1 MSSKKSGDLEEVP
14 SLMLS
19 KDDVM
24 SRPPASGGKKPK
36 PRKKT
41 ESDGLSSARSPLT
54 LLTLALLLVAVGFL
68 YYLLYEERQ
77 KIRVSEEKLEQTLAS
92 LNQLGSQVNVQDMAL
107 SETGGNVEKR
117 LAVLDSE
124 VRKLWAL
131 SNKKN
136 KGNISSNAKA
146 LAEQKKGLSWLSTKV
161 KATEKKVTLHSEVL
175 DKLSNQL
182 AGMQKQLLS
191 LAEIEKK
198 TGQLDKQLSRLSKSD
213 STAAVDALGDR
224 VEELELTIAAI
235 DAHRAQV
242 NRNLDKIRQELT
254 LLSGGGQ

>member
-1 MSSKKSGDLEEVP
+1 MSSKKSGDLEDVP

-36 PRKKT
+36 PRKKA
-41 ESDGLSSARSPLT
+41 ESNSPPSGSSPLAA
-54 LLTLALLLVAVGFL
+54 LTLALLLAAVGFL
-68 YYLLYEERQ
+68 YYQLYEERQ
-77 KIRVSEEKLEQTLAS
+77 NIRVSEEKLAQTLAS
-92 LNQLGSQVNVQDMAL
+92 LNQLGSQVNVQDLAL

-117 LAVLDSE
+117 LVVLDSE

-136 KGNISSNAKA
+136 KGNISSNSKA

-161 KATEKKVTLHSEVL
+161 KATEKKASLHSEAL
-175 DKLSNQL
+175 AKLSSQL
-182 AGMQKQLLS
+182 AEAQKQLLS

-198 TGQLDKQLSRLSKSD
+198 VDQLGKQVGRLSKSD
-213 STAAVDALGDR
+213 SKAAVDALGGR
-224 VEELELTIAAI
+224 VEELELSIAAI

-254 LLSGGGQ
+254 RLSGGGQ